1 MTYESDERKRKAR
14 ERLNPDDP
22 LRDLTDDPRDAARRR
37 LERRL
42 ASRSGVQGE
51 GGLSQARPDGASHR
65 AEPPS
70 GRQRG
75 VSRDASDSDLPASVD
90 HADLLGEGT
99 DSRGHRSSR
108 RSRSSS
114 HSSRLASMLGGFI
127 SLPRPFIIGA
137 GVVVLVLLFVLIG
150 AVERSC
156 SGPETATPVQTE
168 PTQEASAEQE
178 QAEPQVEQADLS
190 KLPSSLSQDMA
201 DKLADMAS
209 TDERVA
215 HIINTIGEA
224 LGDEGE
230 AEQVKMLELAA
241 DDPEAIDFVAGMA
254 DHFPSDA
261 GEAFDGEITKGEIPL
276 LMQWDE
282 RWGYTTYCGSSFAS
296 AGCCPTSFSMV
307 YMGLTGKTDMTPY
320 DMGQLATEDGY
331 AVDYQGTVGSFLIDE
346 APGLGL
352 QCEPFYPDAGADVLT
367 SYLQSGYVVICN
379 VGAGDFTDGGHFFV
393 ITGKDGDGKLTINDP
408 YSSVRSAQTWDA
420 DTILNQT
427 IALYAFKAA

>member
-1 MTYESDERKRKAR
+1 MTYDSDERKRKAR

-42 ASRSGVQGE
+42 ASRAGTQG
-51 GGLSQARPDGASHR
+51 GGGSSQGHPDDAPRQVSPADAGRRAARN
-65 AEPPS
+65 
-70 GRQRG
+70 
-75 VSRDASDSDLPASVD
+75 ASDDDLPASVD
-90 HADLLGEGT
+90 HADLLGA
-99 DSRGHRSSR
+99 SSNARARRSSR
-108 RSRSSS
+108 RSQPSS
-114 HSSRLASMLGGFI
+114 HSSNVASLVGGLI
-127 SLPRPFIIGA
+127 SLPRPIIIAA
-137 GVVVLVLLFVLIG
+137 GIVVLVLLFVIIG

-156 SGPETATPVQTE
+156 SAPETATPLQAE
-168 PTQEASAEQE
+168 PTQEQPQTTEQE
-178 QAEPQVEQADLS
+178 QPAAERADLS
-190 KLPSSLSQDMA
+190 KLPASLSQDVA
-201 DKLADMAS
+201 DKLASMAAS
-209 TDERVA
+209 DERVA
-215 HIINTIGEA
+215 HIINTIGTA

-230 AEQVKMLELAA
+230 AEQVKMLKLAA
-241 DDPEAIDFVAGMA
+241 EDPEAIGFVAGMA
-254 DHFPSDA
+254 DHFPADA
-261 GEAFDGEITKGEIPL
+261 GQAFDGEVTKGEIPL

-296 AGCCPTSFSMV
+296 AGCCPTSLSMV

-320 DMGQLATEDGY
+320 DMGQLATKDGY
-331 AVDYQGTVGSFLIDE
+331 AVDYQGTVGSFLVDE
-346 APGLGL
+346 ASGLGL

-393 ITGKDGDGKLTINDP
+393 ITGVNDDGTLAINDP